1 MNALSPQKV
10 IQANSPKFLEE
21 EVARFAKEGWRKTG
35 EPVEIVSAEL
45 GRPTYWAQ
53 TLGLGE
59 PSASRSS
66 GSARRLT

>member
-1 MNALSPQKV
+1 MTALSHQKV

-35 EPVEIVSAEL
+35 EPVELMSAEL

-53 TLGLGE
+53 TLGFLAEATPAGE
-59 PSASRSS
+59 TDDRHVA
-66 GSARRLT
+66 